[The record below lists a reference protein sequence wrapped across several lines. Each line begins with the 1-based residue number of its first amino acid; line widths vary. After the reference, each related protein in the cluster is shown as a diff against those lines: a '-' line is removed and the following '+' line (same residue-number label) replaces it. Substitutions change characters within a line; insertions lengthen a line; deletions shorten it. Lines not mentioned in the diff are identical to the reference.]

1 MNDGS
6 WSRGSR
12 ILFVVALVLV
22 FGGGLLAALVQTAG
36 GRVSVRDLRFVGSG
50 GSVMSALLFVPPGV
64 SAEHPAPGVL
74 AIHGYINSRET
85 QSGYAIELARRGY
98 VVLELDQT
106 GHGYSDPP
114 ALARGFGGPDGLAYL
129 RSLDIVDPE
138 RIVLEGHS
146 MGGWAVLVAAGV
158 YPDGYSS
165 VVVSGSSTGTYG
177 APEGNPGWPRNF
189 GLVFSRYDE
198 FSQLMWGAAVP
209 AEVGATDKLRTVF
222 GAEQPV
228 EPGRLYGSIADG
240 SARMLYQPAV
250 THPGDHITTAG
261 IGAAVDWV
269 QRTVAAPNPIPAG
282 QQVWVWKELGTALA
296 LLGMFLFLF
305 SFSDLLLAS
314 PAFRDLQLAPAP
326 AAGVRGPA
334 WWVSALVLVAVPVL
348 TYFWLQHR
356 ANAWF
361 PASTVFPQTITTGI
375 AGWAVGNGIIAL
387 ALFLLWYLLM
397 GGRRGGADA
406 RRLGLRWPQG
416 APVAAR
422 VGKSVLFALT
432 VLAGAYLLLALSGW
446 LFTTDFRFWVVA
458 VKLMAPLHLRI
469 ALSYFLPFLFFFLVL
484 GMVLHGQLRGR
495 DGSLAGAMVRNML
508 LMGVGFVVLLLVQ
521 YLPLL
526 LGGTLANPAEPLLSI
541 VAFQFVVLLPLVGLI
556 STYLFRRTGSIYAGA
571 LVNAGLVTWI
581 VVASQATH
589 VAL

>member
-6 WSRGSR
+6 WSRSSR
-12 ILFVVALVLV
+12 IAFVVALVLV
-22 FGGGLLAALVQTAG
+22 FGGGLLASLVQTGG
-36 GRVSVRDLRFVGSG
+36 GRVSVRDIRFVGSG

-74 AIHGYINSRET
+74 AIHGYINARET

-138 RIVLEGHS
+138 RIALEGHS
-146 MGGWAVLVAAGV
+146 MGGWAVLIAAGV
-158 YPDGYSS
+158 YPDGYRS

-177 APEGNPGWPRNF
+177 APDGTPAWPRNF

-209 AEVGATDKLRTVF
+209 ADIVNTEKLQTVF
-222 GAEQPV
+222 GTDQPV
-228 EPGRLYGSIADG
+228 EPGRLYGSVADG

-250 THPGDHITTAG
+250 THPGDHITRAG
-261 IGAAVDWV
+261 IGAAVDWI
-269 QRTVAAPNPIPAG
+269 QRTVAAPNPIPSN
-282 QQVWVWKELGTALA
+282 QQVWMWKELGTALA
-296 LLGMFLFLF
+296 LVGMFLFLF

-314 PAFRDLQLAPAP
+314 PAFRGLHGRP
-326 AAGVRGPA
+326 AAAAGMRGA
-334 WWVSALVLVAVPVL
+334 SWWVGALILVAVPVL

-356 ANAWF
+356 TNAWF
-361 PASTVFPQTITTGI
+361 PASAIFPQTVTTGI

-387 ALFLLWYLLM
+387 ALFVVWLTVL
-397 GGRRGGADA
+397 GGRRGGADGA
-406 RRLGLRWPQG
+406 RLGLSW
-416 APVAAR
+416 APGGSRSAR
-422 VGKSVLFALT
+422 LFKTLLFALT

-484 GMVLHGQLRGR
+484 GLVLHGQLRGR

-508 LMGVGFVVLLLVQ
+508 LMGLGFVVLLLVQ

-526 LGGTLANPAEPLLSI
+526 SGGTLANAAEPLLTI
-541 VAFQFVVLLPLVGLI
+541 VAIQFVVLLPLVGLL

-571 LVNAGLVTWI
+571 FVNAGLITWI

-589 VAL
+589 FAL